1 MEGWMTCY
9 YKSLTKR
16 GKKVRKWPKK
26 GKRKRSDLV
35 CGQYT
40 NVHKLGAKQDGQDF
54 FNHKNWLNFF

>member
-16 GKKVRKWPKK
+16 GKKKKKKDQKK
-26 GKRKRSDLV
+26 GKRRRSDLV

-40 NVHKLGAKQDGQDF
+40 NVHKLGAKQGGQDF
-54 FNHKNWLNFF
+54 FKP